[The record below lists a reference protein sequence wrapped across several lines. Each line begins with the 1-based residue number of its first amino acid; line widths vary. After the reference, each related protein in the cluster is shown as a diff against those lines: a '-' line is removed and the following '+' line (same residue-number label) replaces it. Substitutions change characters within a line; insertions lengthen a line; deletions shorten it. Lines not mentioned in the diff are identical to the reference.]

1 MTKLPII
8 QIVSHALRMPLSAPI
23 PFLKAIGLLVAVF
36 ALFVFSAIF
45 LVDNTLLQV
54 FQEISQQGSGNAEAM
69 IADHMGAM
77 MTFLL
82 LVLVFGF
89 LMLFATSHLFNV
101 GVRVGAFGAEGASF
115 GSIGEAIGA
124 AGVNSLKFFFI
135 GVLLVIISLVVITVF
150 AALGLGPSFAE
161 QAAAGADL
169 SASTRATLL
178 NNIIVVI
185 VSCVI
190 YSLFSANLTQT
201 ALRSE
206 AEGMSH
212 PHTVDF
218 AIVLVLLYAVV
229 LVPVT
234 LAGLAGNMV
243 LMQSLNLLL
252 GLVVAVAIGTA
263 HGIRYRICMAE
274 NEQKV
279 FE

>member
-8 QIVSHALRMPLSAPI
+8 QIVSHALKMPLSAPA
-23 PFLKAIGLLVAVF
+23 PYLKAIGLLVGVV
-36 ALFVFSAIF
+36 ALFIGALIF
-45 LVDNTLLQV
+45 VVDASLLQA
-54 FQEISQQGSGNAEAM
+54 FQEIAQQGTGDPNAMAEH
-69 IADHMGAM
+69 IGAM
-77 MTFLL
+77 GSLFLIAL
-82 LVLVFGF
+82 IFGI
-89 LMLFATSHLFNV
+89 LMLLATSHLFNV
-101 GVRVGAFGAEGASF
+101 GVRVGAYGKEGARFGSF
-115 GSIGEAIGA
+115 GEAMGA

-135 GVLLVIISLVVITVF
+135 GILLVIVSIVIIMVF

-169 SASTRATLL
+169 AESTRATLM

-185 VSCVI
+185 VSCVV

-201 ALRSE
+201 ALRSDK
-206 AEGMSH
+206 EGMSH

-218 AIVLVLLYAVV
+218 AIVLVLLYAIV

-234 LAGLAGNMV
+234 LAGLAGSMV
-243 LMQSLNLLL
+243 LMQALNVVL
-252 GLVVAVAIGTA
+252 GLVVAIAIGTA